1 MIIDRTATALELALK
16 VLAAVEDADAFLPGD
31 TELPGTTTEIRD
43 QLTAAL
49 SAHRQRMPQFDAL
62 GLHRRLME
70 EVAAAGSESELAR
83 RMGITRQSL
92 SDVLNDRLEP
102 GPAVLG
108 YLHMTKCKQ
117 MYVPIGMAPGA
128 H

>member
-1 MIIDRTATALELALK
+1 MIIDRTATALELALQ

-31 TELPGTTTEIRD
+31 TALPGTTTEIRNT
-43 QLTAAL
+43 LTSAL
-49 SAHRQRMPQFDAL
+49 SAHRQRRPQFDAL

-70 EVAAAGSESELAR
+70 EVRAAGSESELAR
-83 RMGITRQSL
+83 RMGISRQSL
-92 SDVLNDRLEP
+92 SDVLNDRRVP

-108 YLHMTKCKQ
+108 YLQMTKCKQ
-117 MYVPIGMAPGA
+117 MYSPVDMAPGA